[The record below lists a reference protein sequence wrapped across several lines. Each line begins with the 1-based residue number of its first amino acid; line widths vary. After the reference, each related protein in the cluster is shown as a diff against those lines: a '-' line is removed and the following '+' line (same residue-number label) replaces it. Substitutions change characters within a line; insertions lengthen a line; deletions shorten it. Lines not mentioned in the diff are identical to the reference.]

1 MNLSTIR
8 SLLQNH
14 PIEGAHLQAQGNTV
28 KNLTAFKKAIAGLE
42 TVLPL
47 QPVIAEL
54 KQSPLYS
61 TTQDTLG
68 LTNSNLAD
76 DLAQSANGVLF
87 GSMTLKR
94 ALEAM
99 LPEPNP
105 NTVFVTM
112 PADHSLR
119 AVTEV
124 MEKLDTAL
132 GPLVLD
138 GEINGQLEIISWEI
152 GSLIL
157 HLCLGSIPAV
167 YALGRLL
174 KSAAA
179 AYHQMQM
186 GRLVGQQ
193 VQQLKIKNETL
204 QDVQSA
210 QATLLKDLID
220 REALAADK
228 EIFKEDNGER
238 LGRVT
243 FAIKTLAELLD
254 QGARIAPT
262 LEMPE
267 EQKSSFP
274 NPDLLEAPPIKQL
287 ERGADNGDEG

>member
-8 SLLQNH
+8 SLLDGQS
-14 PIEGAHLQAQGNTV
+14 IEGALLESRGNAV
-28 KNLTAFKKAIAGLE
+28 NNLAAFKNAVAGLE
-42 TVLPL
+42 PVPPL

-54 KQSPLYS
+54 KQSAIYS
-61 TTQDTLG
+61 TTQDSVVLPSSG
-68 LTNSNLAD
+68 AAEN
-76 DLAQSANGVLF
+76 LAQSGNALLF
-87 GSMTLKR
+87 GSVTLKR

-99 LPEPNP
+99 LPTPNP

-119 AVTEV
+119 AITEV
-124 MEKLDTAL
+124 MQRLVSAL
-132 GPLVLD
+132 EPLVLEKEID
-138 GEINGQLEIISWEI
+138 GRLEIVNWEI
-152 GSLIL
+152 GSLIF

-210 QATLLKDLID
+210 QAILLKDLID

-228 EIFKEDNGER
+228 ELFKEDNGER
-238 LGRVT
+238 LARVR

-254 QGARIAPT
+254 QGTRIAPA
-262 LEMPE
+262 LEMPK

-274 NPDLLEAPPIKQL
+274 DPDLLEAPPIKQL
-287 ERGADNGDEG
+287 EKGAGNGNEG